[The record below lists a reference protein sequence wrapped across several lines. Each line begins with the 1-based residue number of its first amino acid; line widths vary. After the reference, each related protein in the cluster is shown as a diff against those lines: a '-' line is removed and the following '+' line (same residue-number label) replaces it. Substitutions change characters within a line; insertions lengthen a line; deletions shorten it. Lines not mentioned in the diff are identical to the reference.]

1 MAPMDL
7 MESYDPSAVPEDAN
21 QEDLYFFKKT
31 KVSSKKGSRM
41 AVPIFETKINY
52 KDIYKVTL
60 PNNLDGNGYWM
71 YQESNK
77 NVVMLCIEFK
87 NETGFPFTTGSL
99 FFRKNDGNKLQFL
112 AQDQLNYTAAGGT
125 TSPQMT
131 LSADVT
137 VIEKNTETSR
147 EEFRN
152 KHNQLT
158 YLVSVES
165 QIDII
170 NFKPEAIDTEVKK
183 MVAGTLGKS
192 SVKWNYE
199 TRITQ
204 DNNPQN
210 QVSWKLNVAAGEI
223 ASIVYSYQY
232 LTR

>member
-1 MAPMDL
+1 
-7 MESYDPSAVPEDAN
+7 
-21 QEDLYFFKKT
+21 
-31 KVSSKKGSRM
+31 
-41 AVPIFETKINY
+41 
-52 KDIYKVTL
+52 
-60 PNNLDGNGYWM
+60 
-71 YQESNK
+71 
-77 NVVMLCIEFK
+77 
-87 NETGFPFTTGSL
+87 
-99 FFRKNDGNKLQFL
+99 
-112 AQDQLNYTAAGGT
+112 
-125 TSPQMT
+125 MT

-152 KHNQLT
+152 KHDQLT

-170 NFKPEAIDTEVKK
+170 NFKPEAIDTEVNK

-210 QVSWKLNVAAGEI
+210 QVSWKLNVAAGET